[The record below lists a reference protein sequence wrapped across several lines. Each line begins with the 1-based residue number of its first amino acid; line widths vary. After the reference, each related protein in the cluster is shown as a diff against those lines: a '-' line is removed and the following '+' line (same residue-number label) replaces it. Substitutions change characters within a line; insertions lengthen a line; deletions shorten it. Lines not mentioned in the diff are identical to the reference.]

1 MVLEGLYIYPIK
13 STHRVTQLRSQVNL
27 WGLAGDRRWMI
38 VDEKAT
44 FLTQREFPRMS
55 LIQAV
60 PQHGN
65 RLLLTAAGQQPVIV
79 EFPGATASVFQVSI
93 WRDSV
98 SAQIASNETNAWL
111 TAFLGHSV
119 RLVHMYDTSVRL
131 VDTAYAKPG
140 TTVSFA
146 DGYPLLCTTN
156 ASLQELNGRLFE
168 PVPMERFRPN
178 VVVSG
183 SQPFEE
189 DTWKRLRIGEVKF
202 SVVKPCTRCV
212 ITTVDQDTASQ
223 GKEPLRTLSSFRKR
237 NGKVYFG
244 ENLVPENTGII
255 QRGDEVEV
263 LEVEHDLGSD

>member
-1 MVLEGLYIYPIK
+1 MLLEGLYIYPIK
-13 STHRVTQLRSQVNL
+13 STHRVTQLRSQVNP
-27 WGLAGDRRWMI
+27 WGLAGDRRWMMI
-38 VDEKAT
+38 DDDVT

-60 PQHGN
+60 PQRDGM
-65 RLLLTAAGQQPVIV
+65 LLLTAFGQQPVMV
-79 EFPGATASVFQVSI
+79 EVPGKTAPVLQVSI

-98 SAQIASNETNAWL
+98 PARVASDRVNAWL
-111 TAFLGHSV
+111 TDFLEHPV
-119 RLVHMYDTSVRL
+119 RLVYMYDTGSRPT
-131 VDTAYAKPG
+131 DTKYAKPG
-140 TTVSFA
+140 STVSFA

-156 ASLQELNGRLFE
+156 ASLQELNRKLPE

-183 SQPFEE
+183 DQPFGE
-189 DTWKRLRIGEVKF
+189 DIWKQLRIGEVIF

-223 GKEPLRTLSSFRKR
+223 SKEPLRTLSRFRKR
-237 NGKVYFG
+237 DGKVYFG

-263 LEVEHDLGSD
+263 LEFE